1 MRQSAGNF
9 VLSVVSG
16 VGGYTSIVVSHF
28 NAIVGLLIGLFSLI
42 GAAFAA
48 INGYYTWHNNRKAAA
63 REAETERQR
72 QANDNSVT
80 AADEHYRSE
89 VERQFRK

>member
-48 INGYYTWHNNRKAAA
+48 INGYYTWHNNRKLLP
-63 REAETERQR
+63 ERLKQSDR
-72 QANDNSVT
+72 DRPMTT
-80 AADEHYRSE
+80 A
-89 VERQFRK
+89 